1 MIRETGGIITGA
13 YVDGRNDKIL
23 SNPYTKSN
31 VGTEAYLL
39 ELGYLSNK
47 NDLNNM
53 INNMDKFV
61 EAMAVSIK
69 SLYK

>member
-1 MIRETGGIITGA
+1 MKG
-13 YVDGRNDKIL
+13 L
-23 SNPYTKSN
+23 SSHEVEYRIN
-31 VGTEAYLL
+31 
-39 ELGYLSNK
+39 
-47 NDLNNM
+47 NNM